1 MLCRVSFLHI
11 HIHPTHPTPLP
22 PPPPF
27 QHSMLLFGGIG
38 AQMIFGDVHS
48 CRVADPD
55 TYYATGPAALTAYNL
70 ESVAEGSA
78 RRRKRR
84 VVWEAVELVGGEVP
98 EAR

>member
-1 MLCRVSFLHI
+1 
-11 HIHPTHPTPLP
+11 
-22 PPPPF
+22 
-27 QHSMLLFGGIG
+27 MLLFGGIG